1 MPRFTVGSIIGFA
14 PVVAILAGLGVMLAD
29 PSRNF
34 VLSVLAL
41 GVVAML
47 VAVLA
52 VHRLVTGSLR
62 EALAAAEAEMAAQA
76 RSRHIDL
83 TERLQLEA
91 QLLQAQK
98 MEAIGQ
104 LASGLAHDFNNT
116 LMVAGGYADLLN
128 AEATSP
134 HLRAY
139 SEAIAGVMQRGTEL
153 TRQLL
158 AFARPTDS
166 TIRPADVRPV
176 VTGLVPLIRRLL
188 GSAIEVRVEVPERPM
203 IVRFDA
209 CQLEQ
214 ALINLAINAH
224 DAMPVG
230 GRLTVVVNAGRP
242 QTANTTR
249 TRVSSRGAFDGDI
262 ATETVLAARP
272 EEFVEI
278 TLRDSGSGIP
288 TEHLDRIFE
297 PFFTTKREGH
307 GSGLGLAMVSRFAAR
322 AGGDVS
328 VESAPGAGT
337 TVAIRLPRTE
347 AADRPLPPVGRQPRL
362 PGNGRPQTGR
372 SGRTD
377 RLAASSRV

>member
-1 MPRFTVGSIIGFA
+1 
-14 PVVAILAGLGVMLAD
+14 
-29 PSRNF
+29 
-34 VLSVLAL
+34 
-41 GVVAML
+41 
-47 VAVLA
+47 VLA
-52 VHRLVTGSLR
+52 VHRRVTGRLR
-62 EALAAAEAEMAAQA
+62 EALATAESEVAAQA
-76 RSRHIDL
+76 RSRHADR
-83 TERLQLEA
+83 TERVQLEA

-139 SEAIAGVMQRGTEL
+139 SEAIAGVMERGTDL

-158 AFARPTDS
+158 AFARPTES
-166 TIRPADVRPV
+166 TIGPVDVRPV

-188 GSAIEVRVEVPERPM
+188 GSAIEVRVEVPERPT
-203 IVRFDA
+203 IVRLDA

-224 DAMPVG
+224 DAMPLG
-230 GRLTVVVNAGRP
+230 GCLTVVVNAGRSQAGDP
-242 QTANTTR
+242 AR
-249 TRVSSRGAFDGDI
+249 SRVSSRGAFDGTI
-262 ATETVLAARP
+262 ATGTGSAARP

-278 TLRDSGSGIP
+278 AVRDTGSGIP
-288 TEHLDRIFE
+288 AEHLGRIFE
-297 PFFTTKREGH
+297 PFFTTKREGR

-322 AGGDVS
+322 AGGDVT

-347 AADRPLPPVGRQPRL
+347 AAERLSPRTARQPRL
-362 PGNGRPQTGR
+362 PGTAGSQPER
-372 SGRTD
+372 SGRPD
-377 RLAASSRV
+377 RLAANSRV